1 MAQGQFLKRPPTPT
15 PRTYLLGHRALP
27 LGAVFFWTFTG
38 NLGQLYLGREDK
50 QTALPQLPLSMVKAS
65 ETLHPGRGEAGLGQQ
80 SLSPRVWLWPRDLLK
95 AWPWGCWSG
104 SRAGAAHLPRFS
116 WVMTEGGGL
125 TLSVPPGQKL
135 LVIHVTFS
143 STTCTWGQ

>member
-1 MAQGQFLKRPPTPT
+1 MAQGQFLKRPPAPT

-50 QTALPQLPLSMVKAS
+50 QTALPQLPLCMVKAS

-80 SLSPRVWLWPRDLLK
+80 SSCPHVCGFGPETYSGRGPGLAGVGRVLGLLTCL
-95 AWPWGCWSG
+95 G
-104 SRAGAAHLPRFS
+104 F
-116 WVMTEGGGL
+116 
-125 TLSVPPGQKL
+125 PG
-135 LVIHVTFS
+135 
-143 STTCTWGQ
+143 